1 MPTDADLTH
10 YYKGFV
16 IQAFEHQPERWKA
29 RIWKAN
35 GAEIRTEVPVG
46 QHHSLTSSTE
56 YSRAADAITWAVGA
70 VDGGGMS

>member
-1 MPTDADLTH
+1 MPTAADLTH

-29 RIWKAN
+29 KIWKAN

-46 QHHSLTSSTE
+46 QLTSPAE
-56 YSRAADAITWAVGA
+56 YSRAADAILWAMQV